1 MPYLATRRLH
11 DTFGKKVSRYM
22 SYRKAKKLYNEITR
36 EMTFFEARYLKSRMS
51 HA

>member
-22 SYRKAKKLYNEITR
+22 SYKKAKKLCNEINR
-36 EMTFFEARYLKSRMS
+36 GIMSIEARYMRSKMS
-51 HA
+51 QA